1 MNHMVAGGNSSIAL
15 LPVVVQLSIISIG
28 RCRQASKGSFL
39 HMIKHGSIKQNN
51 SRTFVLNEDYI
62 LIIFYSQA

>member
-1 MNHMVAGGNSSIAL
+1 MVAGRNSSIAL

-28 RCRQASKGSFL
+28 KASKGSFL

-51 SRTFVLNEDYI
+51 SRIFVLNEDYI
-62 LIIFYSQA
+62 LLIFYSQA